1 MKTSLQS
8 LDPLLA
14 PQSVALVGASEK
26 TGSYGKALLDML
38 IGGGFE
44 GAIYPVNSAYAE
56 GPDKYPFYA
65 RMADLPAPPDHTV
78 ISVGTTHLEDA
89 FADAIRAGTRAATI
103 FADTRDHDQKSR
115 IGDMAREAGIPLI
128 GPNSM
133 GCHNFDLK
141 MRITPFPVPL
151 DHTPGGIA
159 AILQSG
165 SVLGALVNN
174 DRRFR
179 FNTVISSGSET
190 VTTAADYLH
199 WVIDQ
204 PTTRVVGMF
213 LEAVRDPDLSCRG
226 LSVRRRAIF
235 PLSS

>member
-1 MKTSLQS
+1 M
-8 LDPLLA
+8 
-14 PQSVALVGASEK
+14 
-26 TGSYGKALLDML
+26 
-38 IGGGFE
+38 
-44 GAIYPVNSAYAE
+44 
-56 GPDKYPFYA
+56 
-65 RMADLPAPPDHTV
+65 PDHAL
-78 ISVGTTHLEDA
+78 SGA
-89 FADAIRAGTRAATI
+89 
-103 FADTRDHDQKSR
+103 
-115 IGDMAREAGIPLI
+115 
-128 GPNSM
+128 
-133 GCHNFDLK
+133 
-141 MRITPFPVPL
+141 L

-213 LEAVRDPDLSCRG
+213 LEAVRDPESFLQGLERAAARDIPVVILKVGRSEAGARMALSHTGAIVGNHDVFRAASESRG
-226 LSVRRRAIF
+226 AHLVDTVDELAAVLQVFSQGRRALHKGENTGIATIHDPAVSASWSPTLPKTSMF
-235 PLSS
+235 LLPGLPRQRLRK